1 VNFQPQHGNGGSPI
15 NATLAA
21 AGLPAFVSSD
31 FSDIY
36 LALIGLALLGLVAV
50 AVVVAKGV
58 SARWN

>member
-1 VNFQPQHGNGGSPI
+1 MRRAMSLFVVGVC
-15 NATLAA
+15 ATILV
-21 AGLPAFVSSD
+21 GLPAFAASD
-31 FSDIY
+31 FSGIY